1 MAVDWQVGYQYAVD
15 VDDGTIPAG
24 QWVRKACRRFLDDL
38 THGHERG
45 LALDV
50 DKAQDVLDFY
60 DHVPHI
66 QGEWAGQPI
75 TPSPWEVFI
84 LINLFGWVWADSGL
98 RRFRQAY
105 IEVARKNGK
114 STFVAPLG
122 LYMLRWDHE
131 PGAQIYSA
139 ATSRDQARIV
149 FDTARDMTRHSKLRN
164 HLQAF
169 NHSVCHERSHSSFK
183 PLASDSDSLEGKN
196 THLALIDELHAH
208 KNRRVYD
215 VLELSCGARRQ
226 SLLLVITTAGED
238 QTGICY
244 EVRGH
249 LIKVLEQVYDDDS
262 VFGVIYAIDDPDQ
275 WTDESTWLQAN
286 PNLGICPKLDDLRRL
301 CRKAQQTPGAASE
314 FKRKRLGVWGEGASA
329 YFSMEHWRQCPPL
342 ADDAVLATLPGFLG
356 LDLASKRDIT
366 ALVGVFPD
374 ADRHVHLKGQFWL
387 PEAVIDARTS
397 GKSYHIQ
404 QLYRQWADQGWL
416 TLTPGPIIDYEVI
429 REAVLDWCQR
439 YDVQAVAYDPWGA
452 TQLATQLFEQGL
464 PMIEVQQSVRHFSE
478 AMKEEDAL
486 IIDHRLHHAH
496 SPLMIWMWSNVLAR
510 VDKNDNVFPQKQND
524 ESKIDGPVASFMAMN
539 RALVF
544 RDEASVYDEED
555 LLVV

>member
-1 MAVDWQVGYQYAVD
+1 M
-15 VDDGTIPAG
+15 
-24 QWVRKACRRFLDDL
+24 
-38 THGHERG
+38 
-45 LALDV
+45 
-50 DKAQDVLDFY
+50 
-60 DHVPHI
+60 
-66 QGEWAGQPI
+66 
-75 TPSPWEVFI
+75 
-84 LINLFGWVWADSGL
+84 
-98 RRFRQAY
+98 
-105 IEVARKNGK
+105 
-114 STFVAPLG
+114 
-122 LYMLRWDHE
+122 
-131 PGAQIYSA
+131 
-139 ATSRDQARIV
+139 
-149 FDTARDMTRHSKLRN
+149 
-164 HLQAF
+164 
-169 NHSVCHERSHSSFK
+169 
-183 PLASDSDSLEGKN
+183 
-196 THLALIDELHAH
+196 
-208 KNRRVYD
+208 
-215 VLELSCGARRQ
+215 LELSCGARRQ

-249 LIKVLEQVYDDDS
+249 LVKVLEQVYDDDS

-416 TLTPGPIIDYEVI
+416 TLTPGHIIDYEVI
-429 REAVLDWCQR
+429 RVAVLDWCQR

-452 TQLATQLFEQGL
+452 TQLATQLYEQGL

-496 SPLMIWMWSNVLAR
+496 SPLMMWMWSNVLAR